1 MINILNKLDKYIYI
15 YIYIMIYINKYDKSY
30 KYSNIIKRH
39 NKMKRS

>member
-1 MINILNKLDKYIYI
+1 MINILNKLDKYI